1 VRGPLFIRPAG
12 FKVRTPGAPEFGYD
26 YGKHRGVQARGA
38 ISGLRMQAPEG
49 QAMQVKDILKIKGGQ
64 IFSIGPDALLPQ
76 AVSLM
81 VEHDIGSLVVME
93 KGQMIGLLTFR
104 EVLAAVHRYRGD
116 ILEVKVNQV
125 MVSNPICGNLD
136 DSVDTMRSVMTDNH
150 VRYLPIK
157 DNTAL
162 IGVLSFHDVAK
173 ASLRAASFENK
184 LLKQYIKNW
193 PEQDKA

>member
-1 VRGPLFIRPAG
+1 
-12 FKVRTPGAPEFGYD
+12 
-26 YGKHRGVQARGA
+26 
-38 ISGLRMQAPEG
+38 
-49 QAMQVKDILKIKGGQ
+49 MQVKDILKIKGGQ
-64 IFSIGPDALLPQ
+64 IFSIGPDAPLSQ

-93 KGQMIGLLTFR
+93 KGQMTGLLTFR

-116 ILEVKVNQV
+116 IHEVKVNQM
-125 MVSNPICGNLD
+125 MVGSPVCGNLD
-136 DSVDTMRSVMTDNH
+136 DSIDQMRSVMTDNH

-157 DNTAL
+157 DNGVL
-162 IGVLSFHDVAK
+162 IGVLSFQDVAK

>member
-1 VRGPLFIRPAG
+1 
-12 FKVRTPGAPEFGYD
+12 
-26 YGKHRGVQARGA
+26 
-38 ISGLRMQAPEG
+38 
-49 QAMQVKDILKIKGGQ
+49 MQVRDILKIKGGQ

-81 VEHDIGSLVVME
+81 VEHDIGSLVVMDR
-93 KGQMIGLLTFR
+93 GQMSGLLTFR

-116 ILEVKVNQV
+116 IHEVKVDQV
-125 MVSNPICGNLD
+125 MVGDPICGSLD
-136 DSVDTMRSVMTDNH
+136 DGIDHMRGVMTDKH

-157 DNTAL
+157 DNGAL
-162 IGVLSFHDVAK
+162 VGVLSFHDVAK

-193 PEQDKA
+193 PGQDKA

>member
-1 VRGPLFIRPAG
+1 
-12 FKVRTPGAPEFGYD
+12 
-26 YGKHRGVQARGA
+26 
-38 ISGLRMQAPEG
+38 
-49 QAMQVKDILKIKGGQ
+49 MQVKDILKIKGGQ

-93 KGQMIGLLTFR
+93 KGQMTGLLTFR
-104 EVLAAVHRYRGD
+104 EVLSAVHRHRGD
-116 ILEVKVNQV
+116 IHEVKVDQV
-125 MVSNPICGNLD
+125 MVGAPICGNLD
-136 DSVDTMRSVMTDNH
+136 DSVDEMRGVMTDKH
-150 VRYLPIK
+150 IRYLPIK
-157 DNTAL
+157 DNGAL

>member
-1 VRGPLFIRPAG
+1 
-12 FKVRTPGAPEFGYD
+12 
-26 YGKHRGVQARGA
+26 
-38 ISGLRMQAPEG
+38 
-49 QAMQVKDILKIKGGQ
+49 MQVKDILKIKGNQ
-64 IFSIGPDALLPQ
+64 IFSIDPDALLPQ

-81 VEHDIGSLVVME
+81 VEHDIGSLVVMD
-93 KGQMIGLLTFR
+93 KGQMTGLVTFR

-116 ILEVKVNQV
+116 IHEVRVNQV
-125 MVSNPICGNLD
+125 MVGNPICGNLD

-157 DNTAL
+157 DNAAL

>member
-1 VRGPLFIRPAG
+1 
-12 FKVRTPGAPEFGYD
+12 
-26 YGKHRGVQARGA
+26 
-38 ISGLRMQAPEG
+38 
-49 QAMQVKDILKIKGGQ
+49 MQVKDILKIKGGQ

-93 KGQMIGLLTFR
+93 KGQMTGLLTFR
-104 EVLAAVHRYRGD
+104 EVLSAVHRHRGD
-116 ILEVKVNQV
+116 IHDVKVDQV
-125 MVSNPICGNLD
+125 MVGAPICGNLD
-136 DSVDTMRSVMTDNH
+136 DSVDEMRGVMTDKH
-150 VRYLPIK
+150 IRYLPIK
-157 DNTAL
+157 DNGAL

>member
-1 VRGPLFIRPAG
+1 
-12 FKVRTPGAPEFGYD
+12 
-26 YGKHRGVQARGA
+26 
-38 ISGLRMQAPEG
+38 
-49 QAMQVKDILKIKGGQ
+49 MQVKDILKIKGGQ
-64 IFSIGPDALLPQ
+64 IFSIGPNASLPQ

-116 ILEVKVNQV
+116 IHDVKVNQV
-125 MVSNPICGNLD
+125 SVESPMCGNLD
-136 DSVDTMRSVMTDNH
+136 DSVDQTRSMMTDNR

-157 DNTAL
+157 DNGAL
-162 IGVLSFHDVAK
+162 IGVLSFHDVVK

-184 LLKQYIKNW
+184 LLKKYIKNW

>member
-1 VRGPLFIRPAG
+1 
-12 FKVRTPGAPEFGYD
+12 
-26 YGKHRGVQARGA
+26 
-38 ISGLRMQAPEG
+38 
-49 QAMQVKDILKIKGGQ
+49 MQVKDILKIKGGQ

-93 KGQMIGLLTFR
+93 KGQMTGLLTFR
-104 EVLAAVHRYRGD
+104 EVLSAVHRYRGG
-116 ILEVKVNQV
+116 IHEVKVDQV
-125 MVSNPICGNLD
+125 MVGAPICGNLD
-136 DSVDTMRSVMTDNH
+136 DSVDEMRGVMTDNH

-157 DNTAL
+157 DNGAL
-162 IGVLSFHDVAK
+162 IGVVSFHDVAK

>member
-1 VRGPLFIRPAG
+1 
-12 FKVRTPGAPEFGYD
+12 
-26 YGKHRGVQARGA
+26 
-38 ISGLRMQAPEG
+38 
-49 QAMQVKDILKIKGGQ
+49 MQVKDILKIKGGQ
-64 IFSIGPDALLPQ
+64 IFSIGPDVPLSQ

-93 KGQMIGLLTFR
+93 KGQMTGLLTFR

-116 ILEVKVNQV
+116 IHEVKVNQM
-125 MVSNPICGNLD
+125 MVGSPVCGNLD
-136 DSVDTMRSVMTDNH
+136 DSIDQMRSVMTDNH

-157 DNTAL
+157 DNGVL

>member
-1 VRGPLFIRPAG
+1 
-12 FKVRTPGAPEFGYD
+12 
-26 YGKHRGVQARGA
+26 
-38 ISGLRMQAPEG
+38 
-49 QAMQVKDILKIKGGQ
+49 MQVRDILKIKGGQ
-64 IFSIGPDALLPQ
+64 IFSIGPEALLPQ

-81 VEHDIGSLVVME
+81 VQHDIGSLVVMD
-93 KGQMIGLLTFR
+93 KGQMTGLLTFR

-116 ILEVKVNQV
+116 IHEVKVSHV
-125 MVSNPICGNLD
+125 MVGNPICGSLD
-136 DSVDTMRSVMTDNH
+136 DSIDHMRSVMTDKH

-157 DNTAL
+157 DNAAL
-162 IGVLSFHDVAK
+162 VGVLSFHDVAK

>member
-1 VRGPLFIRPAG
+1 
-12 FKVRTPGAPEFGYD
+12 
-26 YGKHRGVQARGA
+26 
-38 ISGLRMQAPEG
+38 
-49 QAMQVKDILKIKGGQ
+49 MQVKDILKIKGGQ
-64 IFSIGPDALLPQ
+64 IFSIGPDASLPQ

-93 KGQMIGLLTFR
+93 KGQMTGLLTCR

-116 ILEVKVNQV
+116 IHDVKVSLV
-125 MVSNPICGNLD
+125 MVGSPICGNLD
-136 DSVDTMRSVMTDNH
+136 DSIDQMRSTMTDNH

-157 DNTAL
+157 DNGAL

-193 PEQDKA
+193 PEQDKS

>member
-1 VRGPLFIRPAG
+1 ML
-12 FKVRTPGAPEFGYD
+12 
-26 YGKHRGVQARGA
+26 
-38 ISGLRMQAPEG
+38 
-49 QAMQVKDILKIKGGQ
+49 VKDILKIKGGQ

-93 KGQMIGLLTFR
+93 KGPMTGLLTFR
-104 EVLAAVHRYRGD
+104 EVLAAIHRYRGD
-116 ILEVKVNQV
+116 IHEVKVGQV
-125 MVSNPICGNLD
+125 MVGSPICGKLD
-136 DSVDTMRSVMTDNH
+136 DSVDRMRSVMTDNH
-150 VRYLPIK
+150 ARYLPIK
-157 DNTAL
+157 ENGAL

-193 PEQDKA
+193 PEPEKP

>member
-1 VRGPLFIRPAG
+1 
-12 FKVRTPGAPEFGYD
+12 
-26 YGKHRGVQARGA
+26 
-38 ISGLRMQAPEG
+38 
-49 QAMQVKDILKIKGGQ
+49 MQVKDILKIKGGQ
-64 IFSIGPDALLPQ
+64 IFSIGLDALLPQ

-93 KGQMIGLLTFR
+93 KGQMTGLLTFR
-104 EVLAAVHRYRGD
+104 EVLSAVHRHRGD
-116 ILEVKVNQV
+116 IHEVKVDQV
-125 MVSNPICGNLD
+125 MVGAPICGNLD
-136 DSVDTMRSVMTDNH
+136 DSVDEMRGVMTDKH
-150 VRYLPIK
+150 IRYLPIK
-157 DNTAL
+157 DNGAL

>member
-1 VRGPLFIRPAG
+1 ML
-12 FKVRTPGAPEFGYD
+12 
-26 YGKHRGVQARGA
+26 
-38 ISGLRMQAPEG
+38 
-49 QAMQVKDILKIKGGQ
+49 VKDILKIKGGQ
-64 IFSIGPDALLPQ
+64 IFSIGPEASLPQ

-93 KGQMIGLLTFR
+93 RGQMTGLLTFR

-116 ILEVKVNQV
+116 IHDVKVNSV
-125 MVSNPICGNLD
+125 MVSAPVCGKLD
-136 DSVDTMRSVMTDNH
+136 DTIDTMRSVMTDRH
-150 VRYLPIK
+150 IRYLPIK
-157 DNTAL
+157 DNGAL

-193 PEQDKA
+193 PEQDKS

>member
-1 VRGPLFIRPAG
+1 MLCRHPGVGII
-12 FKVRTPGAPEFGYD
+12 GAPSREI
-26 YGKHRGVQARGA
+26 RGA
-38 ISGLRMQAPEG
+38 S
-49 QAMQVKDILKIKGGQ
+49 MQVKDILKIKGGQ
-64 IFSIGPDALLPQ
+64 IFSIGPAALLPQ

-93 KGQMIGLLTFR
+93 KGQMTGLLTFR

-116 ILEVKVNQV
+116 ILDVRVNQV
-125 MVSNPICGNLD
+125 MVSSPICGNLD
-136 DSVDTMRSVMTDNH
+136 DSVDEMRSVMTDNH

-157 DNTAL
+157 DNSAL
-162 IGVLSFHDVAK
+162 VGVLSFHDVAK

-193 PEQDKA
+193 PEQDKV

>member
-1 VRGPLFIRPAG
+1 
-12 FKVRTPGAPEFGYD
+12 
-26 YGKHRGVQARGA
+26 
-38 ISGLRMQAPEG
+38 
-49 QAMQVKDILKIKGGQ
+49 MQVKDILKIKGGQ
-64 IFSIGPDALLPQ
+64 IFSIGPDAPLPQ

-93 KGQMIGLLTFR
+93 KGQM
-104 EVLAAVHRYRGD
+104 
-116 ILEVKVNQV
+116 
-125 MVSNPICGNLD
+125 
-136 DSVDTMRSVMTDNH
+136 TDNH

-157 DNTAL
+157 DNGAL